1 MLRILDLR
9 RGDEVPARGRAAL
22 DPEVLAGAHF
32 IVERVR
38 AEGDAALIELTRTH
52 DDADVSSGLRVRGE
66 EIAAAAERLDATL
79 HAALA
84 AMAERLR
91 DLHERQLPRPW
102 EAERGGVRYGEVVRP
117 LASVGCYVPGGRAS
131 YPSSVLMTVVPAVV
145 AGVERVALCTPP
157 APDGTVPDPVLVA
170 AGLGGATEIYRVGG
184 AQAIAALAHGTESI
198 PPVAKIVGP
207 GNAWVT
213 AAKREVAGDVGIDAL
228 AGPTELAIVAD
239 DTADPKVLAVD
250 LVAQAEHDPQAR
262 TWLVCL
268 EPEVA
273 IEVAEPLRAEVEASP
288 RRAIVEEAIGHAVAI
303 VVPDLDSAAATID
316 VLAPEH
322 LQVLTADPRALLD
335 RLPPFGAAFLGPH
348 TPVSLGDYGVGSNHV
363 LPTMATARFGSGLR
377 AAELVTVS
385 SVVEASAEGLA
396 AVGDEVIAVARAEG
410 LDAHARAVEVRR

>member
-1 MLRILDLR
+1 
-9 RGDEVPARGRAAL
+9 
-22 DPEVLAGAHF
+22 
-32 IVERVR
+32 
-38 AEGDAALIELTRTH
+38 
-52 DDADVSSGLRVRGE
+52 
-66 EIAAAAERLDATL
+66 
-79 HAALA
+79 
-84 AMAERLR
+84 
-91 DLHERQLPRPW
+91 
-102 EAERGGVRYGEVVRP
+102 
-117 LASVGCYVPGGRAS
+117 
-131 YPSSVLMTVVPAVV
+131 
-145 AGVERVALCTPP
+145 
-157 APDGTVPDPVLVA
+157 VA

-198 PPVAKIVGP
+198 PPVAKILGP

-288 RRAIVEEAIGHAVAI
+288 RRAIVEEAISHAVAI

-348 TPVSLGDYGVGSNHV
+348 TPISLGDYGVGSNHV

-385 SVVEASAEGLA
+385 SVVEASPEGLA
-396 AVGDEVIAVARAEG
+396 VVGDEVIAVARAEG